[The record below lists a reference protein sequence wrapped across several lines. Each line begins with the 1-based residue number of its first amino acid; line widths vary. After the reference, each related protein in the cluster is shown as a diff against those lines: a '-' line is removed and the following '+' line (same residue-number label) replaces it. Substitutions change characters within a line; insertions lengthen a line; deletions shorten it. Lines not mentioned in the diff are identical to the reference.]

1 MLNFLK
7 ILQDLKDFA
16 DSEVPLDLLFIA
28 VNETKAEVANRIFNS
43 ETGTSAKNGKK
54 LKGYSAAWAEY
65 RESLGRQT
73 KVVDLELTGSL
84 RRDLKVFRKNE
95 SIKMGFLSQT
105 ETDKIIDLE
114 KLYKK
119 TIFEAN
125 QDEAA
130 SVNEKANKLFL
141 NEIKTILENGSK

>member
-43 ETGTSAKNGKK
+43 ETGTTAKDGKK
-54 LKGYSAAWAEY
+54 LRAYSQGYAEY
-65 RESLGRQT
+65 RRSLGRQT

-84 RRDLKVFRKNE
+84 RRELKVFKKNE
-95 SIKMGFLSQT
+95 SITMGFLSKT
-105 ETDKIIDLE
+105 ETKKIGYLE
-114 KLYKK
+114 KGYKK

-125 QDEAA
+125 KDEVA